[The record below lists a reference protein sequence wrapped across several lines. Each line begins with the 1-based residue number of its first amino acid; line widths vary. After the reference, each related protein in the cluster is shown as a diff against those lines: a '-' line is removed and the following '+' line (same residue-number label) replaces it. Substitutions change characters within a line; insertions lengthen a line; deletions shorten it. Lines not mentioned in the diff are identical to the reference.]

1 MQWLELWEAECFDAR
16 IELQLCFL
24 CLLHPPLFTMSVCK
38 LCLHESASSTTST
51 EAKIWLQGYKEK
63 KNEKKMAHISLT
75 RATEM
80 LYFSPIPSRRLW
92 AIWLPF
98 TFFSFTFSFLMEFLT
113 QFSFEI
119 HHRDWTFIWK
129 NNLLPKLKLP
139 CVLSRTVFCPLLLPS
154 YYTVSLSIS

>member
-1 MQWLELWEAECFDAR
+1 MLELNSSYV
-16 IELQLCFL
+16 FL
-24 CLLHPPLFTMSVCK
+24 CLLHPPLFTMSVYK

-63 KNEKKMAHISLT
+63 KKTKKKWLIFHLWGPQKCFTSLQY
-75 RATEM
+75 
-80 LYFSPIPSRRLW
+80 LLGDCGQSGFHSLLFHSL
-92 AIWLPF
+92 
-98 TFFSFTFSFLMEFLT
+98 FFFFLMEFLT